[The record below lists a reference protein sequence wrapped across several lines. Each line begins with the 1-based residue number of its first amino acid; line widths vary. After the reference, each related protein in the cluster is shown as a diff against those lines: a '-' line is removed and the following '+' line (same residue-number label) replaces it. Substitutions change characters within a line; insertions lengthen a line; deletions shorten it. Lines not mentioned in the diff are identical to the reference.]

1 MHQIRYRGL
10 IMSYPIRISNKRVDL
25 SLIHPR
31 FIARLEHFFKDSR
44 VEGHVAVS
52 SGCRSYA
59 EQKRLYDK
67 YKAGRGNLA
76 ANPDWK
82 RPDGFFRGSFHQEQ
96 PDGYSYA
103 VDLSAIGGV
112 SKPTITRIAADYG
125 IKPTVKGE
133 WWHFQPRD
141 GNDWFRQ
148 SAFKEN
154 YTTEDGHTLHPA
166 AVPMDWAALIALHA
180 ACTKSVGL
188 SPLRRGTRGIEVSM
202 AQKRL
207 NAIDFWCG
215 AADGIFGWKT
225 KSAVKRLQRVTLLN
239 VTGVVNSMT
248 WKTLWNDPVVPD
260 GL

>member
-1 MHQIRYRGL
+1 MTIRL
-10 IMSYPIRISNKRVDL
+10 SKKSVDI

-31 FIARLEHFFKDSR
+31 FKARLEHLFTDQR
-44 VEGHVAVS
+44 VKGGIEVT

-67 YKAGRGNLA
+67 YRAGKGNLA

-82 RPDGFFRGSFHQEQ
+82 RPDGYFRGSFHMEQ

-103 VDLSAIGGV
+103 VDLGIVGRSGPSKAGV
-112 SKPTITRIAADYG
+112 TLVAAEYG

-148 SAFKEN
+148 DAFKEN
-154 YTTEDGHTLHPA
+154 YTTEDGHTLHPK
-166 AVPMDWAALIALHA
+166 AVPMDWAALVALHD
-180 ACTKSVGL
+180 ACSKAIAL
-188 SPLRRGTRGIEVSM
+188 SPLRRGSRGVEVTVL
-202 AQKRL
+202 QKRL
-207 NAIDFWCG
+207 NALDFWCG
-215 AADGIFGWKT
+215 TADGIFGWKT
-225 KSAVKRLQRVTLLN
+225 KAAVKRFQRAMLHSPN
-239 VTGVVNSMT
+239 GVVTSIVWTM
-248 WKTLWNDPVVPD
+248 LWDPKVVD

>member
-1 MHQIRYRGL
+1 MYQS
-10 IMSYPIRISNKRVDL
+10 MNPIRLTKKSVDL
-25 SLIHPR
+25 SLLHPR
-31 FIARLEHFFKDSR
+31 FLARLENFFKDSR

-59 EQKRLYDK
+59 EQKRLYEK

-125 IKPTVKGE
+125 LLPTVKGE

-141 GNDWFRQ
+141 GTDWFRQ
-148 SAFKEN
+148 STFTEN
-154 YTTEDGHTLHPA
+154 YTTEDGHTPHPN
-166 AVPMDWAALIALHA
+166 AVPMDWAGLIALHA
-180 ACTKSVGL
+180 ACGRTIAL
-188 SPLRRGTRGIEVSM
+188 SPIRRGSRGIEVTM
-202 AQKRL
+202 IQKRL
-207 NAIDFWCG
+207 NALDFWCG
-215 AADGIFGWKT
+215 TADGIFGWKT
-225 KSAVKRLQRVTLLN
+225 KSAVKRFQRAMLHSPN
-239 VTGVVNSMT
+239 GVVTSAVWT
-248 WKTLWNDPVVPD
+248 ALWDPKVVD

>member
-1 MHQIRYRGL
+1 MPKSIRV
-10 IMSYPIRISNKRVDL
+10 SSKRVDL

-31 FIARLEHFFKDSR
+31 FMKRLEALFSDSR
-44 VEGHVAVS
+44 VAGGIEVT

-67 YKAGRGNLA
+67 YRAGRGNLA

-82 RPDGFFRGSFHQEQ
+82 RPDGYFRGSFHMEQ

-103 VDLSAIGGV
+103 VDLGIVGRGGP
-112 SKPTITRIAADYG
+112 SKPDVTRVAADYG

-141 GNDWFRQ
+141 GNGWFANR
-148 SAFKEN
+148 SFN
-154 YTTEDGHTLHPA
+154 DIDSNDDGTVVSEPIT
-166 AVPMDWAALIALHA
+166 DWAALIAWHA
-180 ACTKSVGL
+180 EIGRKVGM
-188 SPLRRGTRGIEVSM
+188 SPLRRGSRGPEVEVV
-202 AQKRL
+202 QKRL

-215 AADGIFGWKT
+215 TADGIFGWKT
-225 KSAVKRLQRVTLLN
+225 KAAVKRLQRTSLLN
-239 VTGVVNSMT
+239 ATGAVDHMT
-248 WKTLWNDPVVPD
+248 WTVLWNPVVPN

>member
-1 MHQIRYRGL
+1 MI
-10 IMSYPIRISNKRVDL
+10 PIANKRVDL

-31 FIARLEHFFKDSR
+31 FKARLENFFADAR
-44 VEGHVAVS
+44 VKGGVTIT

-59 EQKRLYDK
+59 EQKRLYNK

-82 RPDGFFRGSFHQEQ
+82 RPDGYFRGSFHQEQ

-103 VDLSAIGGV
+103 VDLGILSLQGGP
-112 SKPTITRIAADYG
+112 SKSEVTRVAAYYG
-125 IKPTVKGE
+125 IKPTVQGE

-148 SAFKEN
+148 SKFKEN
-154 YTTEDGHTLHPA
+154 YTTEDGHTLHPN
-166 AVPMDWAALIALHA
+166 AVPMDWAGLIALHA
-180 ACTKSVGL
+180 ACGKSIAM
-188 SPLRRGTRGIEVSM
+188 SPLRRGSRGIEVKFV
-202 AQKRL
+202 QGRL

-225 KSAVKRLQRVTLLN
+225 KSAVKRLQRVSLLN
-239 VTGVVNSMT
+239 TTGIVDHRT
-248 WKTLWNDPVVPD
+248 WTVLWNPEVPD

>member
-1 MHQIRYRGL
+1 
-10 IMSYPIRISNKRVDL
+10 MSNPIRITNKRVDL

-31 FIARLEHFFKDSR
+31 FKARLEHFFKDSR
-44 VEGHVAVS
+44 VDGHVAVS

-59 EQKRLYDK
+59 GQKRLYDK

-141 GNDWFRQ
+141 GNGWFTNK
-148 SAFKEN
+148 SFDDAELS
-154 YTTEDGHTLHPA
+154 EP
-166 AVPMDWAALIALHA
+166 VMDWAALIAWHA
-180 ACTKSVGL
+180 EIGRKVGA
-188 SPLRRGTRGIEVSM
+188 SPLRRGSRGPEVDVI
-202 AQKRL
+202 QKRL
-207 NAIDFWCG
+207 NALDFWCG
-215 AADGIFGWKT
+215 TADGIFGWKT
-225 KSAVKRLQRVTLLN
+225 KAAVRRLQRVSLLN
-239 VTGVVNSMT
+239 VTGVVDHMT
-248 WKTLWNDPVVPD
+248 WTVLWNPVVPS